1 MAKRFTDNEK
11 WQDNWFTDLTN
22 DQKIIWIYLLDHC
35 DNAGLWKVNIKNLNY
50 FCSTNISVEG
60 VISIFKN
67 RLTQVKED
75 LFLINKFC
83 LFQYGPDFL
92 NNNGNKA
99 VKSAINKLIQVEV
112 INEVNGIYTPTIDLT
127 KTINRL
133 SIPYTYTID
142 RVKEEEEDKN
152 KVKVEDEGID
162 KFQLKEEVKVEV
174 SNIDTLK
181 KNKLNEQ
188 KIRIC
193 KQLIEEGQLTNEQIL
208 NLELSDVRE
217 MVSLSLDNDKWETEY
232 LSGQYEFQ
240 RRLEDKNVWDYQ
252 IDALIKLYKL
262 L

>member
-50 FCSTNISVEG
+50 FCSTNISVEE

-92 NNNGNKA
+92 TSKNKA
-99 VKSAINKLIQVEV
+99 VISAINKLIQIGI
-112 INEVNGIYTPTIDLT
+112 INEVNGIYTPTIELT
-127 KTINRL
+127 KTINTL

-142 RVKEEEEDKN
+142 RVKDKEEEKVIVKN
-152 KVKVEDEGID
+152 EEEVIEKLKHKEMLKVKLQEVFKDIPNIIKMVESDNMDAIER
-162 KFQLKEEVKVEV
+162 
-174 SNIDTLK
+174 SNKYQFNTHY
-181 KNKLNEQ
+181 N
-188 KIRIC
+188 
-193 KQLIEEGQLTNEQIL
+193 LI
-208 NLELSDVRE
+208 
-217 MVSLSLDNDKWETEY
+217 TEY
-232 LSGQYEFQ
+232 KS
-240 RRLEDKNVWDYQ
+240 
-252 IDALIKLYKL
+252 IKI
-262 L
+262 

>member
-50 FCSTNISVEG
+50 FCSMNISVEE
-60 VISIFKN
+60 VILIFKN

-92 NNNGNKA
+92 RSGNKA
-99 VKSAINKLIQVEV
+99 VISAINKLIQVEV

-133 SIPYTYTID
+133 SIPYTYPID
-142 RVKEEEEDKN
+142 TPKEEEEDKDKVIN
-152 KVKVEDEGID
+152 KIEDKIEEQEWNNLKD
-162 KFQLKEEVKVEV
+162 KIKEQGWNKLSTKEASRYYQLKK
-174 SNIDTLK
+174 TY
-181 KNKLNEQ
+181 NK
-188 KIRIC
+188 
-193 KQLIEEGQLTNEQIL
+193 
-208 NLELSDVRE
+208 
-217 MVSLSLDNDKWETEY
+217 
-232 LSGQYEFQ
+232 
-240 RRLEDKNVWDYQ
+240 
-252 IDALIKLYKL
+252 
-262 L
+262 